1 VWCERAYSGEIIIM
15 EVYVKVHATGQRG
28 GHRFVI
34 AVCDKDLIGKT
45 LKDGKLQV
53 KVSEFFYKGDVR
65 SDAEVKALLKDATN
79 VNLMGKHAVKLALEV
94 GIIVPDN
101 ILMIKGVP
109 HAQATTF

>member
-1 VWCERAYSGEIIIM
+1 M
-15 EVYVKVHATGQRG
+15 KVHATGQRG

-45 LKDGKLQV
+45 LKDGKLQLV
-53 KVSEFFYKGDVR
+53 VSEFFYKGELR
-65 SDAEVKALLKDATN
+65 ADAEVKALLKDATN
-79 VNLMGKHAVKLALEV
+79 VNLLGKHAVKLALEV
-94 GIIVPDN
+94 GIISTDS